1 MADTRQT
8 ISIASQS
15 GLNDLADHLHRCKR
29 FAFDTEFVSEDT
41 YQPDLGL
48 IQVATSE
55 RLVIIDPIAV
65 PDLSPFWEAVT
76 NPDLEVVMH
85 AAGEDLRICHLQT
98 GRLPTR
104 VVDVQ
109 VAAGLVGFGYP
120 GSLTSLLA
128 QVLRVTVS
136 GGETRTD
143 WRKRPLSSGQLRYAL
158 DDVRYLLELAD
169 TIEERLDQLGRRA
182 WAEEEYV
189 ELLNTIAARDD
200 AERWRRLPGLGPLN
214 RRSLEMARLLWDWRR
229 LEARRVN
236 RPVRQVMRDDILIA
250 IARKQPTSRT
260 DLEALRDFNRPNLLA
275 HSKAILSLIDQARE
289 VPPDQLPDATERPD
303 DAPGVAMVVNV
314 LTAVLNRGCAQGKV
328 SAGLVGSASDL
339 REMVRWY
346 LGGSSVD
353 QLPSLMQGWRWDVC
367 GKLLLDVLSGNRSLR
382 IVDPASDI
390 PVELD
395 RVAFDSR
402 SNDSA

>member
-1 MADTRQT
+1 MADNRQT
-8 ISIASQS
+8 ISIASQA
-15 GLNDLADHLHRCKR
+15 GLNDLVDHLRLRKR

-41 YQPDLGL
+41 YEPELGL
-48 IQVATSE
+48 IQVATTE
-55 RLVIIDPIAV
+55 RLVIVDPIAV
-65 PDLSPFWEAVT
+65 PDITPFWEAVID
-76 NPDLEVVMH
+76 PSLEVVMH
-85 AAGEDLRICHLQT
+85 AAGEDLRICNLQI
-98 GRLPTR
+98 GRLPSR

-120 GSLTSLLA
+120 GSLTNLLS
-128 QVLRVTVS
+128 QVIRVTVS

-143 WRKRPLSSGQLRYAL
+143 WRKRPLTSGQIRYAL

-169 TIEERLDQLGRRA
+169 NIESRLDQLGRRN

-229 LEARRVN
+229 QEARRIN
-236 RPVRQVMRDDILIA
+236 RPVRQMMRDDILIA
-250 IARKQPTSRT
+250 IARKQPESRT
-260 DLEALRDFNRPNLLA
+260 DLESLRDFNRPNLLA
-275 HSKAILSLIDQARE
+275 HSKTILGLIDQARQT
-289 VPPDQLPDATERPD
+289 PADQLPEATERQD
-303 DAPGVAMVVNV
+303 DAPGAAMVVNV
-314 LTAVLNRGCAQGKV
+314 LTAVLNRGCAQGRV
-328 SAGLVGSASDL
+328 SPGLFGTASDL

-346 LGGSSVD
+346 LAGAAPD
-353 QLPSLMQGWRWDVC
+353 QPPSLLQGWRADVC

-382 IVDPASDI
+382 IVDPSSDV

-395 RVAFDSR
+395 RVTFDSDP
-402 SNDSA
+402 S